1 MKTIHS
7 EFKDIEINEP
17 ITLAIGNFDGL
28 HLGHQNLIHKT
39 QSYADTKSA
48 VMTFYPHPISVIT
61 KTKLPIL
68 MDNHDKEKVLEGFN
82 LDYFI
87 IVDFTDNFSKLPA
100 AEFINFL
107 KRIHVK
113 RIVVG
118 RDFKFGHKGLGTV
131 HDLEKHFELVI
142 MDDFLY
148 KNVRVST
155 TYVKALLDN
164 GNLGLAKSLL
174 NRSYGIHGEVIH
186 GDKVGKLIGYPTANI
201 NYKNYYLPKIGVYAV
216 KVKIDD
222 HIYIGCANLGHNPT
236 LNYSTTRR
244 LEVFIL
250 DYDGDLYHKE
260 ITVFFEY
267 YLRDE
272 IKYDNLEDLLKQINK
287 DVKQTLLLMHK

>member
-1 MKTIHS
+1 MKIIHT
-7 EFKDIEINEP
+7 EYKHIEINEP

-28 HLGHQNLIHKT
+28 HLGHQNIVHKT
-39 QSYADTKSA
+39 KSFTDTKSA
-48 VMTFYPHPISVIT
+48 VMTFYPHPVSVIT

-68 MDNHDKEKVLEGFN
+68 MDNHDKAKILDSYG

-87 IVDFTDNFSKLPA
+87 VVDFTENFSKLPA
-100 AEFINFL
+100 IEFINFL
-107 KRIHVK
+107 HKINVK

-118 RDFKFGHKGLGTV
+118 RDFKFGHKGLGTI
-131 HDLEKHFELVI
+131 HDLAKSFELVI

-155 TYVKALLDN
+155 TYIKALLDN

-174 NRSYGIHGEVIH
+174 NRSYSIHGLVIH
-186 GDKVGKLIGYPTANI
+186 GDKIGKLIGYPTANI
-201 NYKNYYLPKIGVYAV
+201 DYKNYYLPKIGVYAV
-216 KVKIDD
+216 KVMIDNQEF
-222 HIYIGCANLGHNPT
+222 IGCANLGHNPT

-250 DYDGDLYHKE
+250 DYDGDLYNKE
-260 ITVFFEY
+260 MTVSFEF

-272 IKYDNLEDLLKQINK
+272 IKYDNLEDLLKQIKK
-287 DVKQTLLLMHK
+287 DVKQTIMLTHK